1 MIIPTHRLIGE
12 NIYKSVLLN
21 NKIRLDKRWLIW
33 GSVLPDL
40 MPKYMKQKHF
50 FSVSYDYILNM
61 IEKLYND
68 SNNISMKE
76 FSIRLGIITHYVS
89 DFFCTPHN
97 DRAYYH
103 NHIKEHMQF
112 EAKLHLLFK
121 KQRDVHLLDI
131 PRVDTIN
138 YENIKSIIDE
148 MHTEYESKG
157 VSYENDLYSTLNA
170 VDTISCLMVS
180 HCFEV
185 YGLPVIA

>member
-1 MIIPTHRLIGE
+1 
-12 NIYKSVLLN
+12 
-21 NKIRLDKRWLIW
+21 
-33 GSVLPDL
+33 
-40 MPKYMKQKHF
+40 
-50 FSVSYDYILNM
+50 
-61 IEKLYND
+61 
-68 SNNISMKE
+68 
-76 FSIRLGIITHYVS
+76 
-89 DFFCTPHN
+89 
-97 DRAYYH
+97 
-103 NHIKEHMQF
+103 MQF

-170 VDTISCLMVS
+170 VDTLSCLMVS
-180 HCFEV
+180 HCFDV